1 MKLIHA
7 PARPALLQGALAL
20 VAIVFGCVTIV
31 AGGRVLAGADPG
43 YVVWRP
49 LLIYNTMM
57 GVAYVTAGITMW
69 RSVERGI
76 RAAAAIAALN
86 LLVLGLIGYLYA
98 TGSAI
103 AVDSLRAMTFRTLV
117 WLALYLGLAWAK
129 RRLRASAST

>member
-1 MKLIHA
+1 MKLNHA

-69 RSVERGI
+69 RGVERGI
-76 RAAAAIAALN
+76 RAAAAIAVLN

-103 AVDSLRAMTFRTLV
+103 AVDSLRAMTFRALV
-117 WLALYLGLAWAK
+117 WLALYLGLAWTK